1 MQLITFRA
9 RPESTGGLRGTLALG
24 SDCTARDLDNG
35 RFDLDVE
42 LRCLACYDLPRALR
56 PAPFE
61 LADTLRPRRFQ
72 DHLARVRRYLV
83 LMPPAAAVAPGPLA
97 QLETR
102 TGRLRLLPAFE
113 QLALETRAQLLLDW
127 RDELARQLA
136 AGVSECRRLPVARV

>member
-1 MQLITFRA
+1 MIRFCAEPNNRGA
-9 RPESTGGLRGTLALG
+9 LRGVTERLP
-24 SDCTARDLDNG
+24 SCTTRDLDNG

-42 LRCLACYDLPRALR
+42 LRCIACYDLPRALR

-83 LMPPAAAVAPGPLA
+83 LMPPPAAVAPGPLA

>member
-1 MQLITFRA
+1 MHLITFRA
-9 RPESTGGLRGTLALG
+9 RPDAAGGLRGTLALG
-24 SDCTARDLDNG
+24 SDCAARDLDNG

-42 LRCLACYDLPRALR
+42 LRCIACYDLPCALR

-83 LMPPAAAVAPGPLA
+83 LMPPPAAVAPGPLA
-97 QLETR
+97 
-102 TGRLRLLPAFE
+102 

-127 RDELARQLA
+127 RDELAHQLA
-136 AGVSECRRLPVARV
+136 SGVSECRQLPVARV